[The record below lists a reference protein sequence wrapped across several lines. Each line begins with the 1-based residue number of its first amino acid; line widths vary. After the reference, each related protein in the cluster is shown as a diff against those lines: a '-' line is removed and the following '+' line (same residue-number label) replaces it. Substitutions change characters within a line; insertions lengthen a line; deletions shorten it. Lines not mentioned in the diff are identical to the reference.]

1 MDPINVDFTRGKGDD
16 NSGNNVV
23 SDVYIPPKNAKVKII
38 VNIIITLIIGA
49 VLYYL
54 MIPALNFKAIE
65 FYMYIGFICLV
76 YIALTALTSKVAL
89 HPEYQPYLRKRSR
102 IPGIIIGVLAVICL
116 VGYIIGAQVF
126 RAKSYSS
133 LITVESGDFATD
145 VAEIDFSSVPTL
157 DSTSANNLAVRTLG
171 DLSDMVSQF
180 VVSPYST
187 QINYKNTPVRVTAL
201 SYGDVFKWL
210 KNTKNGLPAYIIVDM
225 TTQKSEIIR
234 LDKGMKY
241 SPAEHFNRYLLRHVR
256 FEYPTYLLGEPTFEI
271 DEQGDPYWIVPI
283 LDKTIGLFGGTDV
296 IGAVVVDSINGNCE
310 VVSTS
315 LDGNTKLPTDKFVT
329 DEEWQWIDRVY
340 SATILN
346 EQYNYYGKLSNGFI
360 NSIIGQEGVK
370 VTSSGY
376 NYLALNDDV
385 YMYTGVTS
393 ISSDQSI
400 IGFVLLNQRTKETKY
415 YAISG
420 ALENTAMT
428 SAEGAVQQYSYK
440 ATFPLLLNI
449 SGEPTYFMA
458 LKDSSDLVKMYA
470 MVNVKQSTIVGTGT
484 NLTQCTENY
493 ADELKR
499 NGVNV
504 EIDIDSMS
512 ENDKS
517 EQNEVKTKEI
527 SGTVTEIRSVVTG
540 GETYFYIKLDSSN
553 AFYKVSVKDAEKVV
567 ILNIDDEVSFIVDET
582 AKGDIIEVNSM
593 K

>member
-76 YIALTALTSKVAL
+76 YIALTALTSKVAI

-102 IPGIIIGVLAVICL
+102 IPGIIIGVLAIICL

-225 TTQKSEIIR
+225 TTQKSEIVR

-567 ILNIDDEVSFIVDET
+567 ILNIGNEVSFIVDET